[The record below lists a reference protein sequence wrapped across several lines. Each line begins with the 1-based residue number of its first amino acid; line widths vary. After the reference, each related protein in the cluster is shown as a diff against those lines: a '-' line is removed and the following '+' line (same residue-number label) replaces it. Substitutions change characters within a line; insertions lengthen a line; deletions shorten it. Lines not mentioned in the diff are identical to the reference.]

1 MTISERIAELIDTLN
16 IKKVDFAEKLNVTQ
30 AYISK
35 ITNKGATPSDR
46 LIEDIC
52 EKFNVNESWLRDGTG
67 EMFQKLEREE
77 EIAKLATDLFKGEKD
92 SFKERLIMALARLD
106 EREWELL
113 EQIAEKLEREE
124 D

>member
-1 MTISERIAELIDTLN
+1 MNERVRELRKTLGMTLDKFGERLGIKKAAVSKIEKGENALTDSN
-16 IKKVDFAEKLNVTQ
+16 IK
-30 AYISK
+30 S
-35 ITNKGATPSDR
+35 
-46 LIEDIC
+46 IC
-52 EKFNVNESWLRDGTG
+52 REFNVNEFWLRDGTG
-67 EMFQKLEREE
+67 EMFQKLERKE

-113 EQIAEKLEREE
+113 EQIAEKLEKEE

>member
-1 MTISERIAELIDTLN
+1 MTISERIAELIDMLG

-67 EMFQKLEREE
+67 EMFQKLERKE

-124 D
+124 G